1 MPATAIVVGG
11 GLAGLSACHTLL
23 QGGAHVTLLERN
35 AFLGGNSTKATSGI
49 NGAPSRTQKA
59 MGIDDTKFLEDM
71 VRSAH
76 GIKTGPYPD
85 AYPIAEMFVENS
97 KDAISWLQDDFGL
110 ALDVVSRMGGHSNQ
124 RTHRTK
130 SGGKFPGMEITSALM
145 KKYEQLADG
154 DGNCDL
160 LINGILKG
168 LMQDANGRVCGVKY
182 LNADDEMVELAADAV
197 VLATGGYG
205 AGGVV
210 ADSLLQQ
217 IRPDLCHLPTTNG
230 DHSQGEGIDVAQA
243 IGALAVGLQ
252 HVQVHPTGLVNPGDP
267 HNSTKLLAAEAL
279 RGEGGIIIDCEGR
292 RFCNDIGKRDYV
304 TGCMWSHNK
313 APYRLLLNKKAS
325 SQMQWHCDHYK
336 SRRVMKR
343 FEDAAGVCKEMGID
357 EAVLKETLDKYNAS
371 AAKGDGNEDEF
382 GKIYYHNTPFEM
394 DEHYYLAVVTP
405 VVHYTMGGLAIS
417 AKTECVDEATSCAI
431 PGLYAAGEVTGGVH
445 GRNRLG
451 GSGLAE
457 AVVLG
462 RVAGQS
468 ALEYA
473 ATARPITAGSG
484 TGSTTTISI
493 PQLNGAD
500 PITIT
505 TSSAGGAAEKVLGDK
520 VDVIA
525 WPEEVTT
532 STTGLTAAADG
543 KAAGA
548 SAPAAAEPA
557 KAAVGGPATDVAVLY
572 GSFFMGDSKRDTGDI
587 LEAFPADCKL
597 SCNKEG
603 IEGNS
608 FDFNNLKDT
617 KYLVVCTSS
626 MYGNPPKNFWEFYFH
641 LKEASENPNKPL
653 AGLQHAVYGNG
664 DETYIDTYMN
674 VPRMVDTLLER
685 AGSRRF
691 YARAETGEQF
701 KPLED
706 EMIEAA
712 VWAPGMWKAMME
724 ATDATAPGVAWDAAG
739 KSQHHDDATD
749 WDISKLEKKFGRPS
763 VQSQFIA
770 AKL

>member
-1 MPATAIVVGG
+1 
-11 GLAGLSACHTLL
+11 
-23 QGGAHVTLLERN
+23 
-35 AFLGGNSTKATSGI
+35 
-49 NGAPSRTQKA
+49 
-59 MGIDDTKFLEDM
+59 MG
-71 VRSAH
+71 
-76 GIKTGPYPD
+76 
-85 AYPIAEMFVENS
+85 
-97 KDAISWLQDDFGL
+97 
-110 ALDVVSRMGGHSNQ
+110 
-124 RTHRTK
+124 
-130 SGGKFPGMEITSALM
+130 
-145 KKYEQLADG
+145 
-154 DGNCDL
+154 
-160 LINGILKG
+160 
-168 LMQDANGRVCGVKY
+168 
-182 LNADDEMVELAADAV
+182 
-197 VLATGGYG
+197 
-205 AGGVV
+205 
-210 ADSLLQQ
+210 
-217 IRPDLCHLPTTNG
+217 
-230 DHSQGEGIDVAQA
+230 
-243 IGALAVGLQ
+243 
-252 HVQVHPTGLVNPGDP
+252 
-267 HNSTKLLAAEAL
+267 
-279 RGEGGIIIDCEGR
+279 
-292 RFCNDIGKRDYV
+292 
-304 TGCMWSHNK
+304 
-313 APYRLLLNKKAS
+313 
-325 SQMQWHCDHYK
+325 
-336 SRRVMKR
+336 
-343 FEDAAGVCKEMGID
+343 
-357 EAVLKETLDKYNAS
+357 
-371 AAKGDGNEDEF
+371 
-382 GKIYYHNTPFEM
+382 
-394 DEHYYLAVVTP
+394 
-405 VVHYTMGGLAIS
+405 
-417 AKTECVDEATSCAI
+417 
-431 PGLYAAGEVTGGVH
+431 
-445 GRNRLG
+445 G

-505 TSSAGGAAEKVLGDK
+505 TSSAGGTAEKVLGDK

-626 MYGNPPKNFWEFYFH
+626 MYGNPPKNF
-641 LKEASENPNKPL
+641 
-653 AGLQHAVYGNG
+653 
-664 DETYIDTYMN
+664 IDTYMN
-674 VPRMVDTLLER
+674 VPRMVDPLLER

-724 ATDATAPGVAWDAAG
+724 A
-739 KSQHHDDATD
+739 
-749 WDISKLEKKFGRPS
+749 
-763 VQSQFIA
+763 
-770 AKL
+770 